1 MAFFEIV
8 YAIYQKKNKLLL
20 IILKYASVN
29 YFINLKNLKIFIYI
43 FFALVND
50 KENFLA

>member
-1 MAFFEIV
+1 MTFYEIV
-8 YAIYQKKNKLLL
+8 YAIYQKKKLLL